1 MPSFVSH
8 IVLFYIHLL
17 SNFAVHLNKIGVKVK
32 KLELKASFATQTFK
46 VVFALTECRTCA
58 KNLVKRYELSKSCHF
73 PVAKM
78 SSEL

>member
-1 MPSFVSH
+1 LP
-8 IVLFYIHLL
+8 

-58 KNLVKRYELSKSCHF
+58 KNLVKRYEL
-73 PVAKM
+73 
-78 SSEL
+78 